1 MTEPGTVAAAF
12 RDAVIARDPE
22 AMEAVLAEDVVFR
35 SPAVHQPYAGR
46 VATMVVLRSVL
57 RVLEDFGYER
67 AFATEDGSGHV
78 LEFVA
83 RVGAREVQG
92 VDMLA
97 TAEGP
102 RDRADRPDPADVGAR
117 RGRRP
122 HGRGHPRGDGRAG
135 PGLIAVPLGS
145 PP

>member
-1 MTEPGTVAAAF
+1 VAAAF

-57 RVLEDFGYER
+57 RVLEDFRYER

-97 TAEGP
+97 TAEGLVTELTVLIRP
-102 RDRADRPDPADVGAR
+102 MSGLAAVVDRMGEVIPEVMAEL
-117 RGRRP
+117 
-122 HGRGHPRGDGRAG
+122 
-135 PGLIAVPLGS
+135 GLA
-145 PP
+145 

>member
-1 MTEPGTVAAAF
+1 MTEPGTAAAAF

-57 RVLEDFGYER
+57 RVLEDFRYER
-67 AFATEDGSGHV
+67 AFATEDGGGHV

-83 RVGAREVQG
+83 RVGDREVQG

-97 TAEGP
+97 TADGLVTELTVLIRPMSGLAAVV
-102 RDRADRPDPADVGAR
+102 DRMGEVIPEVMAEL
-117 RGRRP
+117 
-122 HGRGHPRGDGRAG
+122 
-135 PGLIAVPLGS
+135 GLA
-145 PP
+145 